1 MRASPSTKDAVH
13 HGIASS
19 ASPAAEK
26 TRASI
31 SQRRSRTIG
40 CATAANA
47 SSNAIDALNAGWN
60 VHWPVSSAPGDE
72 RNAVTVK
79 NTP

>member
-1 MRASPSTKDAVH
+1 MRPDPSTNDAAH

-19 ASPAAEK
+19 TSPAAENSS
-26 TRASI
+26 ANI

-40 CATAANA
+40 CAAAAKA
-47 SSNAIDALNAGWN
+47 SNNAIDALNAGWAT
-60 VHWPVSSAPGDE
+60 HCPVSSAPGGK
-72 RNAVTVK
+72 RNAVMVR